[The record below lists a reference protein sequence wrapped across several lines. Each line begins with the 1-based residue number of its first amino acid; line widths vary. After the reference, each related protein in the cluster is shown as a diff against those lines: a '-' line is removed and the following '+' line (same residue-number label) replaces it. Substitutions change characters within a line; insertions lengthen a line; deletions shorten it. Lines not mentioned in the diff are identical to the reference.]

1 MTRLRDSV
9 DFFVAGTPAPQGSK
23 RHVGGGRLIEMS
35 KKVKPWRAQ
44 IAAAAARQD
53 AIFDAPVT
61 VTAVFLLKRPQR
73 PKWERHGTRPDVDK
87 LARALLDGLTGPILT
102 DDSIV
107 SELNVSKRYAL
118 PHEETGVH
126 INITAW

>member
-1 MTRLRDSV
+1 
-9 DFFVAGTPAPQGSK
+9 
-23 RHVGGGRLIEMS
+23 MS
-35 KKVKPWRAQ
+35 KNVKPWRAQ
-44 IAAAAARQD
+44 IAAAASQQD

-87 LARALLDGLTGPILT
+87 LARALLDGLTGPLLT

-126 INITAW
+126 INVAAW

>member
-1 MTRLRDSV
+1 MTRLRDTV
-9 DFFVAGTPAPQGSK
+9 EFFVAGTPAPQGSK

-44 IAAAAARQD
+44 IAAAATRQD
-53 AIFDAPVT
+53 ATFDAPVT

-87 LARALLDGLTGPILT
+87 LARALLDGLTGPLLT

-107 SELNVSKRYAL
+107 TELNVSKRYAL

-126 INITAW
+126 INVTAW

>member
-1 MTRLRDSV
+1 MSRLRDSV
-9 DFFVAGTPAPQGSK
+9 EFFVAGTPAPQGSK

-35 KKVKPWRAQ
+35 KKVKPWRALV
-44 IAAAAARQD
+44 AAAAAQQD
-53 AIFDAPVT
+53 AIFEAPVS

-73 PKWERHGTRPDVDK
+73 PKWERHGTRPDLDK
-87 LARALLDGLTGPILT
+87 LARALLDGLTGPLLT